1 MPKKGKSVKLKNY
14 ERKIKSP
21 FMIYAD
27 FESIL
32 VPENDGKKNPNE
44 SYTNKYQKPVA
55 CSYRYKLVCV
65 NDKLKKTFKSYL
77 GKDEVYNFINSMTKE
92 SKYCNEVMK
101 KTF

>member
-1 MPKKGKSVKLKNY
+1 
-14 ERKIKSP
+14 
-21 FMIYAD
+21 MIYAD

-32 VPENDGKKNPNE
+32 VPENNGKENPNE
-44 SYTNKYQKPVA
+44 SYTKKYQKPVA

-92 SKYCNEVMK
+92 SRYCNEVMK